1 VSDFASSDF
10 ILADVEIYINL
21 LNLSLNLQ
29 FVAAT
34 TTEASRAGPASP
46 AIVTPETTSETIT
59 TGPGGG
65 TIFLHIPL

>member
-1 VSDFASSDF
+1 
-10 ILADVEIYINL
+10 LADVEIYINL

-46 AIVTPETTSETIT
+46 AIVTS
-59 TGPGGG
+59 G
-65 TIFLHIPL
+65 HIIIMEEMVILRVEK